1 MKRLSII
8 IVTHNSEKDIYDCID
23 SIKEYADVP
32 LSEIELIIVDN
43 NSANVDVMFEK
54 LKHQWG
60 DGIVLI
66 KNTHNG
72 GYGQGNNVGIRASSA
87 PVILIMNPDVRPI
100 SPFIQKPV
108 KAFEDDGTLVMYGMK
123 QMLTKG
129 KPSTNS
135 FAPTYMM
142 NGYFR
147 SPLAAICTRL
157 DYYIPRC
164 MWFSGSCFYV
174 RKSMF
179 EDVGLFDESI
189 FMYGEEDDIRYRLAR
204 KYGYNFKYDKSIKYL
219 HLVFARKP
227 SLEYEKRVVDAI
239 VRLYE
244 KKGVPPKKTLTNLL
258 RNVNML
264 LFRASLMRILK
275 RNNNVVLD
283 MLTELRS
290 SIKQNIQNL

>member
-1 MKRLSII
+1 MKHLSII
-8 IVTHNSEKDIYDCID
+8 IVTYNSEKDIFDCVD
-23 SIKEYADVP
+23 SIKKYADIP

-43 NSANVDVMFEK
+43 NSVNADAMFGK

-60 DGIVLI
+60 DGIILI

-87 PVILIMNPDVRPI
+87 PILLIMNPDVRLI
-100 SPFIQKPV
+100 CPFMHKPL
-108 KAFEDDGTLVMYGMK
+108 KAFDDDGTLVMYGMK
-123 QMLTKG
+123 QMLTKD

-157 DYYIPRC
+157 DYYLPHY
-164 MWFSGSCFYV
+164 MYFSGSCFYV
-174 RKSMF
+174 RKSML
-179 EDVGLFDESI
+179 EDVGMFDESI
-189 FMYGEEDDIRYRLAR
+189 FMYGEEDDIRYRLS
-204 KYGYNFKYDKSIKYL
+204 KKFGYNFIYDKNIRYI
-219 HLVFARKP
+219 HLVSKRSP
-227 SLEYEKRVVDAI
+227 SLEYEKRVVDAT

-244 KKGVPPKKTLTNLL
+244 KKGVSPKQTLTNLL

-264 LFRASLMRILK
+264 IFRASVVHFFR
-275 RNNNVVLD
+275 RNNNVMLN

-290 SIKQNIQNL
+290 SIKQSLSNL

>member
-8 IVTHNSEKDIYDCID
+8 IVTYNSEKDIFDCVD
-23 SIKEYADVP
+23 SIKKYADIP

-43 NSANVDVMFEK
+43 NSVNADAMFGK

-60 DGIVLI
+60 DGIILI

-72 GYGQGNNVGIRASSA
+72 GYGQGNNAGIRASSA
-87 PVILIMNPDVRPI
+87 PILLIMNPDVRLI
-100 SPFIQKPV
+100 CPFMHKPL
-108 KAFEDDGTLVMYGMK
+108 KAFDDDGTLVMYGMK
-123 QMLTKG
+123 QMLTKD

-147 SPLAAICTRL
+147 SPFAAICTRL
-157 DYYIPRC
+157 DYYLPRY
-164 MWFSGSCFYV
+164 MYFSGSCFYV
-174 RKSMF
+174 RKSML
-179 EDVGLFDESI
+179 EDVGMFDESI
-189 FMYGEEDDIRYRLAR
+189 FMYGEEDDIRYRLS
-204 KYGYNFKYDKSIKYL
+204 KKFGYNFIYDKNIRYI
-219 HLVFARKP
+219 HLVSKRSP
-227 SLEYEKRVVDAI
+227 SLEYEKRVVDAT

-244 KKGVPPKKTLTNLL
+244 KKGVSPKQTLTNML

-264 LFRASLMRILK
+264 IFRASVVHFFR
-275 RNNNVVLD
+275 RNNNVMLN

-290 SIKQNIQNL
+290 SIKQSLSNL